1 MSNFFTSSIGKKFVM
16 GISGIFLVLFL
27 CIHLLLNS
35 FLLFQDDGR
44 MFNIGAHFMGTNPI
58 IKVVEP
64 ILALGFMIHILW
76 GAILTLQNRKAR
88 GNDRYA
94 SGNKTKNVSWASKNM
109 FILGLTL
116 FTFLAL
122 HLVHFW
128 WKMKFAGSEHLTHI
142 TIDIAGV
149 PTQVE
154 NAYTLVNYTFSC
166 LWVVILYVAAAILL
180 GLHLSHGVWSGF
192 QTVGF
197 NNRIWLNRLKIIA
210 TAFAYIVGFGFSAIA
225 IVQYL
230 FFHNII

>member
-16 GISGIFLVLFL
+16 GASGIFLVLFL

-35 FLLFQDDGR
+35 FLLLPDGGR
-44 MFNIGAHFMGTNPI
+44 LFNIGAHFMGTNPI

-64 ILALGFMIHILW
+64 VLALGFIIHIIW
-76 GAILTLQNRKAR
+76 SVMLTLQNRKAR

-109 FILGLTL
+109 FILGLTI
-116 FTFLAL
+116 FSFLVL
-122 HLVHFW
+122 HLANFW
-128 WKMKFAGSEHLTHI
+128 IKMKFTGSEHLEPHL

-154 NAYTLVNYTFSC
+154 NAYALINYTFSYC
-166 LWVVILYVAAAILL
+166 WIVIVYVAASILL
-180 GLHLSHGVWSGF
+180 GLHLSHAVWSGF

-197 NNRIWLNRLKIIA
+197 NNRIWLKRLKFIA
-210 TAFAYIVGFGFSAIA
+210 VAFACLVGFGFSAIA
-225 IVQYL
+225 LGQYL
-230 FFHNII
+230 FFQ